1 MATRPRPQ
9 LILLLLAIFFLTACD
24 TGTDRR
30 TGAAAEPTPIP
41 TAVAAA
47 RTTYTVA
54 RGEVI
59 YSIEAFGRVT
69 PLVEQALVF
78 PLTGVV
84 GQVYIERGDTVQA
97 GDPLA
102 DLNTSAWE
110 AELALAQSAL
120 AIAQD
125 QLAASQ
131 DAITQTRQEAE
142 LHRDLAQLDLNYA
155 ISQAGTSLSP
165 DEQYQI
171 DRLTILLA
179 LAQLEVEALVTD
191 IDPELQAAV
200 DAAALRVAELENILA
215 QATLFAP
222 FTGEITAL
230 NLDTGRVV
238 NAGESVG
245 AIADPDQIE
254 VTATLRDD
262 LLAELAEGFA
272 VQITP
277 ANNPGQVLAGIIRR
291 LPYPY
296 GSGGETAVT
305 DGDQAVRIQFEAM
318 SEALTL
324 YESGDRVSLMV
335 VVTQHPAVL
344 WLPPAAI
351 RDFNG
356 RKFVVVQEGEVQQ
369 RVDVTL
375 GIAGSGR
382 VEILT
387 GVTEGQIIVGQ

>member
-1 MATRPRPQ
+1 M
-9 LILLLLAIFFLTACD
+9 
-24 TGTDRR
+24 
-30 TGAAAEPTPIP
+30 
-41 TAVAAA
+41 
-47 RTTYTVA
+47 
-54 RGEVI
+54 
-59 YSIEAFGRVT
+59 
-69 PLVEQALVF
+69 
-78 PLTGVV
+78 
-84 GQVYIERGDTVQA
+84 
-97 GDPLA
+97 
-102 DLNTSAWE
+102 
-110 AELALAQSAL
+110 
-120 AIAQD
+120 
-125 QLAASQ
+125 
-131 DAITQTRQEAE
+131 
-142 LHRDLAQLDLNYA
+142 
-155 ISQAGTSLSP
+155 
-165 DEQYQI
+165 
-171 DRLTILLA
+171 LA